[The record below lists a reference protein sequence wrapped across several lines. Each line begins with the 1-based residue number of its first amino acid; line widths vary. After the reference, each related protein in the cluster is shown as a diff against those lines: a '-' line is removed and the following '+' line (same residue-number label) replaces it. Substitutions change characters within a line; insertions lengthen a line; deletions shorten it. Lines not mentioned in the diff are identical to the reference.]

1 LAAKYSIPRG
11 TFDILPE
18 NSYKWEYLKTTFKKV
33 CETFCFK
40 EITTPIFEKA
50 ELFER
55 SSGES
60 SDIVQKEM
68 YKFTDK
74 KGRVFALRPE
84 GTAPVVRSFVE
95 NNLDKSSPVN
105 KLFYYGPMFRYDR
118 PQKGRYRQFYQFGAE
133 NFGSKTPY
141 SDAEMI
147 AMAYSFIKKL
157 GLKNIRLEINSLG
170 TKSSMENYDQALK
183 EYFTPHFDD
192 LCPDCQ
198 KRLEKNPKRL
208 LDCKVKSCK
217 QIAKDAPN
225 LLEYLSD
232 EDAKHFEEVQKFLKL
247 MNVPFV
253 INPKIVRGLDYYTNT
268 VFEFLNDNLGAQ
280 NAIIAGGR
288 YNNLVSEVGGNNIPA
303 IGFAGG
309 FSRLLLSLEI
319 ENLFMGEQSKP
330 DIYFAAIGQEVK
342 ESATKIIQELRI
354 NGFKVEFDF
363 EKGSLKSQLKS
374 ANKLKTRFVAIY
386 GEDEI
391 QKKSLVIKDFF
402 DSSQEEILVKDVIN
416 YFSKKIS

>member
-1 LAAKYSIPRG
+1 MTAKYSIPRG
-11 TFDILPE
+11 TFDILPKD
-18 NSYKWEYLKTTFKKV
+18 SYKWEYLRKTYRQV
-33 CETFCFK
+33 CETFFFK

-68 YKFTDK
+68 YKFVDK
-74 KGRVFALRPE
+74 KGRNFALRPE

-95 NNLDKSSPVN
+95 NNLDKNSAIN

-133 NFGSKTPY
+133 NFGSSSPY
-141 SDAEMI
+141 ADAEI
-147 AMAYSFIKKL
+147 ISLAYNFIKKL
-157 GLKNIRLEINSLG
+157 GLQNIRLEINSLG
-170 TKSSMENYDQALK
+170 TSTSMKNYDEALK
-183 EYFTPHFDD
+183 NYFNPHYDK

-208 LDCKVKSCK
+208 LDCKVKTCK
-217 QIAKDAPN
+217 EIAKDTPN
-225 LLEYLSD
+225 LLDYLSD
-232 EDAKHFEEVQKFLKL
+232 EDAQHFEEVQKFLRL
-247 MNVPFV
+247 MNVPFE

-288 YNNLVSEVGGNNIPA
+288 YNNLVSEVGGSNVPA

-309 FSRLLLSLEI
+309 FSRLLLSLEN
-319 ENLFMGEQSKP
+319 ENLFMGKKLTP
-330 DIYFAAIGQEVK
+330 DIYFASIGEKSKIQGV
-342 ESATKIIQELRI
+342 KIIQELRQ
-354 NGFKVEFDF
+354 NGFNVEFDF
-363 EKGSLKSQLKS
+363 EKGSLKSQLKY
-374 ANKLKTRFVAIY
+374 ANKLNSRFVAIY
-386 GEDEI
+386 GEEELE
-391 QKKSLVIKDFF
+391 KETLVVKDFT
-402 DSSQEEILVKDVIN
+402 DSSQEEVLVKNVID
-416 YFSKKIS
+416 YFFEKIS

>member
-1 LAAKYSIPRG
+1 MTVKYSIPRG

-18 NSYKWEYLKTTFKKV
+18 NSYKWEYLKKTYRNV

-95 NNLDKSSPVN
+95 NNMDKNSPIN
-105 KLFYYGPMFRYDR
+105 KLFYSGPMFRYDR

-141 SDAEMI
+141 ADAEMI
-147 AMAYSFIKKL
+147 ALAHNFIKKL

-170 TKSSMENYDQALK
+170 TKTSMENYDKALI
-183 EYFTPHFDD
+183 EYFTPHYDE

-198 KRLEKNPKRL
+198 NRLEKNPKRL
-208 LDCKVKSCK
+208 LDCKVKTCK
-217 QIAKDAPN
+217 EIAKDTPN
-225 LLEYLSD
+225 LLNYLNE
-232 EDAKHFEEVQKFLKL
+232 EDAEHFEEVQKYLNL
-247 MNVPFV
+247 MGVPFE

-288 YNNLVSEVGGNNIPA
+288 YNNLVSEVGGNSVPA

-319 ENLFMGEQSKP
+319 ENLFMGYQLKP
-330 DIYFAAIGQEVK
+330 DIYFAAIGEKSKTFSVRVVQN
-342 ESATKIIQELRI
+342 LRN
-354 NGFKVEFDF
+354 NGFRVEFDY
-363 EKGSLKSQLKS
+363 EKGSLKSQLKI
-374 ANKLKTRFVAIY
+374 ANKLNSRFVIIC
-386 GEDEI
+386 GEDELEN
-391 QKKSLVIKDFF
+391 KRLVIKDFSNSF
-402 DSSQEEILVKDVIN
+402 QEEISFEEVVE
-416 YFSKKIS
+416 YFQKKIS

>member
-1 LAAKYSIPRG
+1 MAAKYSIPRG

-18 NSYKWEYLKTTFKKV
+18 NSYKWDYLKNTYRKV

-74 KGRVFALRPE
+74 KGRIFALRPE

-95 NNLDKSSPVN
+95 NNLDKNSPVN
-105 KLFYYGPMFRYDR
+105 KLFYSGPMFRYDR

-141 SDAEMI
+141 ADAEMI
-147 AMAYSFIKKL
+147 ALAYNFIKKL

-170 TKSSMENYDQALK
+170 TKESMKNYDKALI
-183 EYFTPHFDD
+183 EYFTPHYDE

-198 KRLEKNPKRL
+198 NRLEKNPKRL
-208 LDCKVKSCK
+208 LDCKVKTCK
-217 QIAKDAPN
+217 EIAKNTPN
-225 LLEYLSD
+225 LLDYLSE
-232 EDAKHFEEVQKFLKL
+232 EDAKHFADVQKYLKL
-247 MNVPFV
+247 MDVPFE

-288 YNNLVSEVGGNNIPA
+288 YNNLVAEVGGNNIPA

-319 ENLFMGEQSKP
+319 ENLFMGNQSEP
-330 DIYFAAIGQEVK
+330 DIYFAAIGEEAK
-342 ESATKIIQELRI
+342 ESAVKIIQKLRL
-354 NGFKVEFDF
+354 NDFKVEFDF

-374 ANKLKTRFVAIY
+374 ANKLNARFVIIY
-386 GEDEI
+386 GEEEI
-391 QKKSLVIKDFF
+391 QKKSIVIKDFS
-402 DSSQEEILVKDVIN
+402 DSSQEEILINDMIN
-416 YFSKKIS
+416 YFSEKIS